1 LTVVACGRTL
11 RPSVKSYHEF
21 LREKTL
27 QYMFS
32 FHSANCQLAGLSRST
47 TSHRLELQAI
57 GYHVIVSKE
66 GAGPLDQCTV
76 SSVRPGPV
84 FSRTDSGVPGSR
96 EDLVTTVTSK
106 TVYVDVT
113 C

>member
-1 LTVVACGRTL
+1 M
-11 RPSVKSYHEF
+11 KSYHDSCARKN
-21 LREKTL
+21 LPVSV
-27 QYMFS
+27 QFS
-32 FHSANCQLAGLSRST
+32 RSELAVSAGLSRST

-57 GYHVIVSKE
+57 GYHVIVSRE

-76 SSVRPGPV
+76 NSVRPGPV

-96 EDLVTTVTSK
+96 EDLVTTATSK
-106 TVYVDVT
+106 TVYVDVI